1 MSATVAPVTWEA
13 VSLPVRLLLLK
24 DTAVDC
30 DLNMKEPAS
39 VSTWIECSAEDMIS
53 LGLLD

>member
-30 DLNMKEPAS
+30 DLNIKEPAS
-39 VSTWIECSAEDMIS
+39 VPTWIECSAEDMIS